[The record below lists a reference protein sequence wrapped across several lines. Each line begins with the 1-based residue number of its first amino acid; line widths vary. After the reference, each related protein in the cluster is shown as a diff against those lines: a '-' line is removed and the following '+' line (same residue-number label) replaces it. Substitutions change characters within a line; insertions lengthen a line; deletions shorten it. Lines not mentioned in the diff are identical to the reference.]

1 MFKIGK
7 NYLFLFLHK
16 NRIKVE
22 LQLISFII
30 LGIVAI
36 ASALSTVLNR
46 HPIYSAMSLVV
57 HFFALAGLYL
67 TLHSQFIAVLQILV
81 YAGAI
86 MVLVIF
92 VIMLLNL
99 NEEEKRKLVVQSRHS
114 FGILVVAIFA
124 IMLVVYL
131 TSGSFHYL
139 NEGDSHNLFTA
150 KALGDLLFK
159 QHLAAFEVVGI
170 LLLAAII
177 GAMVMA
183 KKKLVD

>member
-1 MFKIGK
+1 M
-7 NYLFLFLHK
+7 
-16 NRIKVE
+16 E
-22 LQLISFII
+22 LQLVSFLIFGVI
-30 LGIVAI
+30 AI

-57 HFFALAGLYL
+57 HFFALAGLYF
-67 TLHSQFIAVLQILV
+67 TLQSHFIAVLQILV

-99 NEEEKRKLVVQSRHS
+99 NEEEKKKIIVQSRQS
-114 FGILVVAIFA
+114 FGILIVSIFA
-124 IMLVVYL
+124 IMLLVYL
-131 TSGSFHYL
+131 TSGVFHYPT
-139 NEGDSHNLFTA
+139 EADASHLFTA
-150 KALGDLLFK
+150 KSLGDLLFK
-159 QHLAAFEVVGI
+159 QHLAAFEFVGI

>member
-1 MFKIGK
+1 M
-7 NYLFLFLHK
+7 
-16 NRIKVE
+16 E

-30 LGIVAI
+30 LGIIAI

-67 TLHSQFIAVLQILV
+67 TLQSQFIAVLQILV

-99 NEEEKRKLVVQSRHS
+99 NEEEKRKIIIQSRQS
-114 FGILVVAIFA
+114 FGILVLAIFA
-124 IMLVVYL
+124 VMLVVYL
-131 TSGSFHYL
+131 TSAGLHYPI
-139 NEGDSHNLFTA
+139 EGDLNQKFGA

-159 QHLAAFEVVGI
+159 QHLAAFEIVGI

-183 KKKLVD
+183 KKKLID

>member
-1 MFKIGK
+1 
-7 NYLFLFLHK
+7 
-16 NRIKVE
+16 
-22 LQLISFII
+22 
-30 LGIVAI
+30 
-36 ASALSTVLNR
+36 
-46 HPIYSAMSLVV
+46 MSLIL
-57 HFFALAGLYL
+57 HFFALAGIYL
-67 TLHSQFIAVLQILV
+67 TLQSQFIAVLQILV

-86 MVLVIF
+86 MVLVVF

-99 NEEEKRKLVVQSRHS
+99 NEEEKRKLIVQSRHS
-114 FGILVVAIFA
+114 FGIIIVAIFA

-131 TSGSFHYL
+131 TTGVFHYP
-139 NEGDSHNLFTA
+139 NEGDFSTMFGA

-183 KKKLVD
+183 KKKLID